1 MAERREPERRGGAFY
16 VGDVLI
22 VNKSYPLEPSFGDGL
37 TPETQAA
44 FEALRDDAAK
54 LGLTLENNSGFRP
67 YDYQHKI
74 YWEYV
79 AEDGQA
85 LADTYSARPGH
96 SEHQT
101 GLCFDLNSISDEF
114 AFTPEGQWVNDNCWK
129 YGLCIRFPK
138 GKDAI
143 TGYQYEPWHLRLVGR
158 ELAEQLYNGGDWIS
172 LEEYFGVESTYD
184 RIR

>member
-22 VNKSYPLEPSFGDGL
+22 VNKSYPLDPSFGDGL

-79 AEDGQA
+79 AE
-85 LADTYSARPGH
+85 
-96 SEHQT
+96 
-101 GLCFDLNSISDEF
+101 
-114 AFTPEGQWVNDNCWK
+114 
-129 YGLCIRFPK
+129 
-138 GKDAI
+138 
-143 TGYQYEPWHLRLVGR
+143 
-158 ELAEQLYNGGDWIS
+158 
-172 LEEYFGVESTYD
+172 
-184 RIR
+184 